1 MSPSRYC
8 LTLGAAALAIAG
20 AVAAFNYAVD
30 PYLIFNAKRVDG
42 FNALKP
48 AAATRERM
56 MKAYQIARVD
66 ANTIVIGSSRA
77 DMGIDPASKA
87 WPAAAQPVYN
97 MGLVGGD
104 VAQGLRYL
112 RHYVA
117 MRPNHP
123 FRTLVIGLDFEND
136 LYVPDEAPPS
146 AKHTM
151 DETEA
156 RLAVDGDG
164 RPNPARARR
173 VLEDRAQALL
183 SLDAL
188 LDSITTIHDNPS
200 DTILSLQPDGRLLDN
215 AMRDVV
221 RTDGY
226 AQIFEHTN
234 RETVKLLGKPHRV
247 LSESPSAPIRRLAA
261 VRSLLDFAKQNGSDV
276 ILMIQ
281 PAHVSRLE
289 LLERMGYWDDFD
301 RWKRELAGMAAQ
313 AGASQRVVL
322 WDFAGYA
329 PEVLEPAPPKGQ
341 GKMDWFWDQLHYKP
355 DLGNRMIARMLDAAP
370 VDADPARFGVLLTPQ
385 NVEARLAEVRRERA
399 AWRGAMPQESARYAR
414 MACEAGACPAHP
426 AALASAR

>member
-8 LTLGAAALAIAG
+8 LTLGAAALAIAA
-20 AVAAFNYAVD
+20 AVAAFNYTVD
-30 PYLIFNAKRVDG
+30 PYLIFDAPRVNG

-56 MKAYQIARVD
+56 MKAYQIARLD
-66 ANTIVIGSSRA
+66 ANTIVIGSSRP
-77 DMGIDPASKA
+77 DMGIDPASGA

-117 MRPNHP
+117 MRPAHP
-123 FRTLVIGLDFEND
+123 PRTIVVGLDFEND
-136 LYVPDEAPPS
+136 LYVPDEAPS
-146 AKHTM
+146 SHAM

-164 RPNPARARR
+164 RPNPARAPR

-188 LDSITTIHDNPS
+188 LDSVTTIHDNPS
-200 DTILSLQPDGRLLDN
+200 DVILSLQPDGRLTDN

-261 VRSLLDFAKQNGSDV
+261 LRSLLAFARQNGSDV
-276 ILMIQ
+276 VLMIQ

-301 RWKRELAGMAAQ
+301 RWKRALAGMTAQ
-313 AGASQRVVL
+313 ANATQRVVL

-329 PEVLEPAPPKGQ
+329 PEVLEPAPPKGH
-341 GKMDWFWDQLHYKP
+341 GKMDWFWDQLHYTP
-355 DLGNRMIARMLDAAP
+355 ALGERMIARMHEGAP
-370 VDADPARFGVLLTPQ
+370 PDADPGRFGVLLTPQ

-399 AWRGAMPQESARYAR
+399 AWRSAMPQESERYAR
-414 MACEAGACPAHP
+414 MACDAGACPGHP